1 MPHLGYHD
9 AMAQRGRSS
18 HNTNDDAVVVL
29 KAFLRGLWIFK
40 LELFLL
46 TITGLFWYA
55 AYYEVGPVGAGILV
69 AIPYLT
75 LFGVC
80 AKYPRIRR
88 MLYRPFRLAS
98 LRRQWSRANR
108 KIGVQTPPRLGR
120 VTQWPVGD
128 KTQIRLT
135 SECTVS
141 LYEKNA
147 EKLAAELRLADVRVK
162 RGKTQDRAELILV
175 RRDPFDDLI
184 IGPQGKPIIRALPW
198 PDKDAEQLSM
208 WEPIRI
214 GVDHDGATVTMSL
227 IASNVLL
234 GGVPGSGKSVAESLI
249 VAHAA
254 LDPHARLWLMDGK
267 DVDLPVWQPCAHNYI
282 GPDRKD
288 AIEMLKELRDETERR
303 YADLKA
309 QSIDTGRPI
318 RKISREMNLPVHVL
332 VCDEL
337 ASYLLADDAK
347 GKTHATTILE
357 LLRQIAAKGRA
368 GGIIECLATQRPDAS
383 TVDTKLR
390 SLLVY
395 RWAMKCTDYQS
406 SDTITGG
413 KASAGY
419 DASDIPDAQK
429 GVGWVCAEG
438 DKPVLTRSF
447 YLDDDD
453 IYEIAQRATKMNKH
467 RPSESREPERV
478 QLHVVN

>member
-1 MPHLGYHD
+1 MPQHRKSNHK
-9 AMAQRGRSS
+9 AE
-18 HNTNDDAVVVL
+18 DDLAIVL
-29 KAFLRGLWIFK
+29 KHLARGLWIFK

-46 TITGLFWYA
+46 TVVGLSWYA
-55 AYYEVGPVGAGILV
+55 ASVLIGPIGAAVAVAVPVLAVVGACI
-69 AIPYLT
+69 
-75 LFGVC
+75 
-80 AKYPRIRR
+80 KYRR
-88 MLYRPFRLAS
+88 VRRVLGRPFRIAH
-98 LRRQWSRANR
+98 LRRQWARANR
-108 KIGVQTPPRLGR
+108 KIGIDVPPRLGR
-120 VTQWPVGD
+120 VTQWPIGD
-128 KTQIRLT
+128 KTQIRLN
-135 SECTVS
+135 SGCTAS
-141 LYEKNA
+141 QYEKNA
-147 EKLAAELRLADVRVK
+147 EKLAAELKLADVRVK

-175 RRDPFDDLI
+175 RRDPFDDLVM
-184 IGPQGKPIIRALPW
+184 GPQGKQIIRALPW

-208 WEPIRI
+208 WDPIRI
-214 GVDHDGATVTMSL
+214 GVDHDGNYVTMSL

-267 DVDLPVWQPCAHNYI
+267 DVDLPVWEQCAHRYV

-288 AIEMLKELRDETERR
+288 AIALLKELRDETEQR
-303 YADLKA
+303 YADLKQ
-309 QSIDTGRPI
+309 QSVETGRPI
-318 RKISREMNLPVHVL
+318 RKISREMGLPVHVL

-347 GKTHATTILE
+347 GKQHAATILE

-368 GGIIECLATQRPDAS
+368 AGVIECLATQRPDAQ

-395 RWAMKCTDYQS
+395 RWALKCTDYQS

-453 IYEIAQRATKMNKH
+453 IFEIAQRAKGLARL
-467 RPSESREPERV
+467 RPPEPPQELERV
-478 QLHVVN
+478 QLHVVQ